1 MILNR
6 TLPMV
11 RRLHLKGGKD
21 AKRPKK
27 RRTMSQGGNAKK
39 NECRA
44 LVPVGQETS
53 PASVHGRAAAP
64 FVVQL
69 AANAKGY
76 ATYRAKRRADPAH
89 GNNSYRAAA
98 SRSTVLPGGKLNYC
112 A

>member
-1 MILNR
+1 
-6 TLPMV
+6 MV

-27 RRTMSQGGNAKK
+27 RRTMTFGSQGGNGKK
-39 NECRA
+39 SECRA
-44 LVPVGQETS
+44 LVPLGQQEIS
-53 PASVHGRAAAP
+53 PASPRARAAAP

-69 AANAKGY
+69 AANAKGF

-89 GNNSYRAAA
+89 GNNSYRATVA
-98 SRSTVLPGGKLNYC
+98 RSTILPGGKLNYC

>member
-1 MILNR
+1 
-6 TLPMV
+6 MV
-11 RRLHLKGGKD
+11 RRLHPKGGKD

-27 RRTMSQGGNAKK
+27 RRTMTAGSQDNNEKK
-39 NECRA
+39 SECRA
-44 LVPVGQETS
+44 LVPLGLQESSSANVYT
-53 PASVHGRAAAP
+53 RAAAP

-89 GNNSYRAAA
+89 GNNSYRATVA
-98 SRSTVLPGGKLNYC
+98 RSTVLPGGKLNYC

>member
-1 MILNR
+1 
-6 TLPMV
+6 MV

-27 RRTMSQGGNAKK
+27 RRAMSQDENAKK
-39 NECRA
+39 SECRA
-44 LVPVGQETS
+44 LVPVGPRENS
-53 PASVHGRAAAP
+53 SGNAYARAAAP

-69 AANAKGY
+69 AANAKGF

-89 GNNSYRAAA
+89 GNNSYRATAA
-98 SRSTVLPGGKLNYC
+98 RSTVLPGGKLNYC